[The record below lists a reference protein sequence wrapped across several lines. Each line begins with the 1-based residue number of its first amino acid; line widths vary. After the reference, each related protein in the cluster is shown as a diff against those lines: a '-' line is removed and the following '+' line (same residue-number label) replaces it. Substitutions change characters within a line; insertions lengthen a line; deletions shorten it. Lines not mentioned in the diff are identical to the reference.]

1 MMNMM
6 TVEIYGLDLDVEID
20 ENKIEEYD
28 FTEYGQVVEHY
39 EESYVLDDGRW
50 IAFDDAVNSW
60 VMLG

>member
-1 MMNMM
+1 MNMM

-39 EESYVLDDGRW
+39 EESYVLDDGRR
-50 IAFDDAVNSW
+50 IVFDDAVNSW